1 MRGRG
6 DAAPVWSSFL
16 HVPFQS
22 FCSGSSIVSILL
34 SPCLSFKYKPPH
46 PRLWFVATSD
56 RYLPVP
62 VLGLDEV
69 GEGLGLLVRG
79 VAVAV
84 TVVVVVYWDW
94 LARI

>member
-1 MRGRG
+1 MSL
-6 DAAPVWSSFL
+6 PILLF
-16 HVPFQS
+16 F
-22 FCSGSSIVSILL
+22 GSSIVLNSLY
-34 SPCLSFKYKPPH
+34 PLSFKYKPRVPDYNSS
-46 PRLWFVATSD
+46 RRQID
-56 RYLPVP
+56 NLPVP